1 MRFGKWGLSFAC
13 VMLLTGASAN
23 VAHAGFVD
31 NVKGIFKLPE
41 EVDELR
47 NQYDSTKTKLE
58 EVTKQSQETIEQY
71 RQAGDRLH
79 EENIKLMEQNENLA
93 KRNDELSQA
102 VISLQ
107 ASEEAR
113 SAKSKRLW
121 LFIYSGIGLLAFY
134 FLSGRLLRLLLR
146 SRQA

>member
-1 MRFGKWGLSFAC
+1 MGVVKWGLSLCCAVLLAC
-13 VMLLTGASAN
+13 AVSN
-23 VAHAGFVD
+23 VAYAGFME
-31 NVKGIFKLPE
+31 NVKGIFQLPD

-47 NQYDSTKTKLE
+47 EQYDSTKTQLD

-71 RQAGDRLH
+71 RQAEERLH
-79 EENIKLMEQNENLA
+79 EENVKLMEQNENLA

-113 SAKSKRLW
+113 TAKSRRIW
-121 LFIYSGIGLLAFY
+121 LFIYSGIGLLALY